1 MIMKKIFVLAVCMT
15 LVFCL
20 SGCGFIQFMPSAD
33 EIGESKTFE
42 KDGIKLLLTDAYEEQ
57 VSEVGFYGYYV
68 ADFGAVMVERTTFKE
83 HPECEGMT
91 LDQFAQSYRNNNGH
105 SMAIKHDDELVYYV
119 SEKGGRTY
127 YVFFYLGTDSF
138 WTVQYACYTKDAPTL
153 EFTFMLFAAA
163 VEVE

>member
-1 MIMKKIFVLAVCMT
+1 MKKIFVLAVCLT

-83 HPECEGMT
+83 HPEYEGMT
-91 LDQFAQSYRNNNGH
+91 LDQFAEAYRNDNGH
-105 SMAIKHDDELVYYV
+105 SMAIEHDDELVYYV

>member
-91 LDQFAQSYRNNNGH
+91 LDQFAEAYRNDNGH
-105 SMAIKHDDELVYYV
+105 SMAIEHDDELI
-119 SEKGGRTY
+119 Y
-127 YVFFYLGTDSF
+127 YVFIRISAGS
-138 WTVQYACYTKDAPTL
+138 A
-153 EFTFMLFAAA
+153 LFAQRPHPESAA
-163 VEVE
+163 VRESVPILRSAGAMRSAHSHR